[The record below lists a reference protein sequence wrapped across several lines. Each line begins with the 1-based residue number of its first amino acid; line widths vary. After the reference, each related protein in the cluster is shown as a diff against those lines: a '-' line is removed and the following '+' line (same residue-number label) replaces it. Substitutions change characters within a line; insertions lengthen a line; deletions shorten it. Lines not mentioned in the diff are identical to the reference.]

1 VVDTATVMGGAAH
14 ALGNLQPNEYAL
26 AKAALAKIGASD
38 PTRSVSGSDSVVVGA
53 GNATLLGI
61 GHETALGGGSGH
73 LLGSDTLTAGSGL
86 AALSHGHGNLGGETI
101 NVAGQTAASFHDV
114 ANTKPPGVATTIKL
128 GDKTTVNLI
137 GIKIAGA
144 GKPH

>member
-1 VVDTATVMGGAAH
+1 MVDTATVRGGTEH
-14 ALGNLQPNEYAL
+14 ALRHLQPHEYAL

-38 PTRSVSGSDSVVVGA
+38 PTHSGIGSDSVVVGA

-61 GHETALGGGSGH
+61 GHETALGGGSH
-73 LLGSDTLTAGSGL
+73 NHLGSDTMTAGSGL
-86 AALSHGHGNLGGETI
+86 SALKQGHTNLGGETI
-101 NVAGQTAASFHDV
+101 NVAGHTAASFHDV
-114 ANTKPPGVATTIKL
+114 ASAKPPGVSTTIKL

-137 GIKIAGA
+137 GIKITGA